1 MPYILALTILLAP
14 TYVFRFNLY
23 GLPTNMLMVWLG
35 LVWVFF
41 VVWLIVTKRI
51 NAFFASVF
59 GHDRRLLIAIG
70 LFLLAGLVSLFVG
83 GFTVPKLGQFI
94 VWFIQP
100 IGTYFIV
107 RFVVAEKARTKDL
120 LINAMYTVV
129 GLAGVYAIAQYFT
142 LVGLPSD
149 WWGNS
154 AEPKRAISFF
164 AHPNAFALF
173 ITPVL
178 AFLIPHI
185 LEAFQ
190 RIRHHKNSAFLV
202 LAWGLGAV
210 GLLLSLSRGGWLGLL
225 AAAVLFVII
234 SMNKRLM
241 LAGLGLLIV
250 LGLIVVAVPNLRY
263 RVLLPFHGEK
273 SSVARLSLW
282 DTGTKMIKDSPLV
295 GKGLLGFNTNWEKYN
310 TDPGL
315 NPYPAPHNI
324 FLNFWIETGLLGL
337 ISFCV
342 ISFFAFVKG
351 VKNRRNLFALG
362 LALSIVAI
370 FVHGQID
377 VPYLKNDLALLFWI
391 MLAAFL

>member
-14 TYVFRFNLY
+14 TYVIRFNLY
-23 GLPTNMLMVWLG
+23 GLPTNVLMLWLG
-35 LVWVFF
+35 LVWIFF
-41 VVWLIVTKRI
+41 VIWLIFTKR
-51 NAFFASVF
+51 AKSFFDSVVN
-59 GHDRRLLIAIG
+59 HDRRLLIVISV
-70 LFLLAGLVSLFVG
+70 FLLAGVISLFVG

-107 RFVVAEKARTKDL
+107 RYVVAEKARTKDL
-120 LINAMYTVV
+120 LVNAMYIVA
-129 GLAGVYAIAQYFT
+129 GLCGAYAIAQYFT
-142 LVGLPSD
+142 LIGLPID
-149 WWGNS
+149 WWGNN

-173 ITPVL
+173 VTPVL
-178 AFLIPHI
+178 AFLIPHT
-185 LEAFQ
+185 LEALQ
-190 RIRHHKNSAFLV
+190 RARHHKNSILLV
-202 LAWGLGAV
+202 LAWALGSI

-225 AAAVLFVII
+225 AAAALFVII

-250 LGLIVVAVPNLRY
+250 LGLVVTAVPNLRY

-282 DTGTKMIKDSPLV
+282 DTGTKMIKDSPLA

-337 ISFCV
+337 ISFCA
-342 ISFFAFVKG
+342 ISFFAFAKG

>member
-14 TYVFRFNLY
+14 TYVLRFNLY
-23 GLPTNMLMVWLG
+23 GLPTNALMVWLG

-41 VVWLIVTKRI
+41 VVWLMFTKR
-51 NAFFASVF
+51 AKSFFASVL

-83 GFTVPKLGQFI
+83 GFTVPKLGQCI

-107 RFVVAEKARTKDL
+107 RFVVTEKARTKDL
-120 LINAMYTVV
+120 LVNALYLVA
-129 GLAGVYAIAQYFT
+129 GLCGAYAIAQYFT
-142 LVGLPSD
+142 LVGLPAD

-178 AFLIPHI
+178 AFLIPHT

-190 RIRHHKNSAFLV
+190 RVRHHKNSAFLV